1 MFTFAQRANFSLNKT
16 RTKIALVTKTK
27 HESSI
32 RKTSSGNRRTDEIIT
47 KAKAGLSSE
56 KLTATGKRLLVIP
69 DLEEAQTAGG
79 ILLMSSS
86 GNKGPGSSICGNV
99 ASVGQDVKVVKKGD
113 SVLINGFAGS
123 EIEFEDGSKG
133 KFVTEDDVLA
143 VLS

>member
-32 RKTSSGNRRTDEIIT
+32 RKTSGNRRTDEIIT